1 MANLGLCFLC
11 LFLVLPTFVENSSSH
26 EYLKREH
33 SLNKPYQGT
42 GTGIPYWDFLGH
54 TLVTS
59 EYVRLTANKQSQRGA
74 LWNMVPVTM
83 VNWEVQIQ
91 FKVTGSTGSLFGDG
105 FAFWYAR
112 DAMQEGDVFG
122 NRDFFSGLA
131 VMADTYSNHNGA
143 HKHGHPYVSAV
154 VNNGSVHYDH
164 DSDGTHT
171 QLGGCQCKFRN
182 LKHDT
187 ALSIMYLHDTVTV
200 RMRIDGSQTWQP
212 CFEVEGVI
220 LPTGYFFGLS
230 AATGDLSDNHDIVS
244 FKAYDLLPLDGGV
257 NTDGDR
263 RLLQP
268 SAQHFEPEREHSP
281 DPEPTSVGAKLLYV
295 LVGVVVICGAVIGG
309 GLWWAGHKE
318 RQRKRFY

>member
-1 MANLGLCFLC
+1 MATLGVYILSI
-11 LFLVLPTFVENSSSH
+11 FLVLPSLGQDNNSH

-33 SLNKPYQGT
+33 SLSKPYQGT
-42 GTGIPYWDFLGH
+42 GTSIPYWDFLGH

-59 EYVRLTANKQSQRGA
+59 NYVRLTANSQSQRGA

-83 VNWEVQIQ
+83 ANWEVQIQ
-91 FKVTGSTGSLFGDG
+91 FKVTGSTGNLFGDG

-122 NRDFFSGLA
+122 SRDFFSGLA

-154 VNNGSVHYDH
+154 VNNGSLHYDH

-187 ALSIMYLHDTVTV
+187 LLSVMYLRDTLTV
-200 RMRIDGSQTWQP
+200 RTQIDGSRGWQP
-212 CFEVEGVI
+212 CLEVAGVT

-230 AATGDLSDNHDIVS
+230 AATGDLSDNHDIIAVRV
-244 FKAYDLLPLDGGV
+244 YDLLPLDGGADP
-257 NTDGDR
+257 NLDR
-263 RLLQP
+263 RVLTP
-268 SAQHFEPEREHSP
+268 AAQSFEPEREHTP
-281 DPEPTSVGAKLLYV
+281 DPEPMSFGAKLVYFIL
-295 LVGVVVICGAVIGG
+295 GVVLICGGVIGG
-309 GLWWAGHKE
+309 GLWWAGRKE